1 MKLFQ
6 LISESSTFSQ
16 LANATKKN
24 WPTRIKNAR
33 YINSK
38 IVPPS
43 LVIYEEGEMDITFK
57 AKSFGSKSTTGK
69 TFSPRVRFFPSGKK
83 VEDLQNFV
91 KLRDQLKLID
101 IRKTVPKAVLSRTDL
116 KNMVCK
122 VHCNCPDYAFRME
135 YANREIGASDIVV
148 SNGAAPV
155 ITNPNEKPGLCKH
168 ILGLLSYLGGG
179 GEMAGTVTKNEKPRS
194 VNSGGNS

>member
-6 LISESSTFSQ
+6 LLNESSTFAQ
-16 LANATKKN
+16 LANVTKKN
-24 WPTRIKNAR
+24 WPTRIKSAR
-33 YINSK
+33 YTNSK

-43 LVIYEEGEMDITFK
+43 LVIYEEGELDITFK
-57 AKSFGSKSTTGK
+57 AKSIGNKSTTGK

-83 VEDLQNFV
+83 IEDLQNFV

-101 IRKTVPKAVLSRTDL
+101 IKKTVPKAVLSRTDL
-116 KNMVCK
+116 KNMSCK

-179 GEMAGTVTKNEKPRS
+179 GEMSGVVTKNEKPRS
-194 VNSGGNS
+194 VNSGG